1 MEKKVIISRDVTFDE
16 ESVLQRRAGMEEQ
29 QEQEEVQQG
38 AAGQLTS
45 LILPL
50 VGTTGGHDIQV
61 EHLPKVSPQVE
72 RTQID
77 DRGGEVQQERA
88 GSKTDIGV
96 ALHKPKRT
104 IRQPDRYGFEETLS
118 YAPMTVNGDP
128 YTYQEA
134 IES

>member
-1 MEKKVIISRDVTFDE
+1 M
-16 ESVLQRRAGMEEQ
+16 
-29 QEQEEVQQG
+29 
-38 AAGQLTS
+38 
-45 LILPL
+45 
-50 VGTTGGHDIQV
+50 
-61 EHLPKVSPQVE
+61 EHLPKVSPQME
-72 RTQID
+72 RTWMD

-104 IRQPDRYGFEETLS
+104 IRQSDRYGFEEILS
-118 YAPMTVNGDP
+118 YALVTVNGDP